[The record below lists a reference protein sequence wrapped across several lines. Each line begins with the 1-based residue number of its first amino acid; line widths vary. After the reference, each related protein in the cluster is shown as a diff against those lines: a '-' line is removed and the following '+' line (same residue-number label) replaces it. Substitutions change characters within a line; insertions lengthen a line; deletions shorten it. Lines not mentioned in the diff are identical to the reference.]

1 MQTNK
6 EMIELK
12 AKKWLNVIAI
22 NDFIKNKDGLHV
34 WIVYIGDL
42 SDVTLLS
49 VVEWWWLN
57 YLWYNI

>member
-1 MQTNK
+1 MTICLGVRVRLANFTKMQTNK

-34 WIVYIGDL
+34 
-42 SDVTLLS
+42 
-49 VVEWWWLN
+49 
-57 YLWYNI
+57 